1 MCGIVG
7 TVSDKN
13 NIIPILL
20 DGLKTLEYRGYDSAG
35 LSYLKDGNLIINK
48 VEGRVKALEQ
58 KIEKNSISHIGIAH
72 TRWATHGKVNEI
84 NAHPHQVGKITI
96 VHNGI
101 IENYNK
107 LKHKLKDKGYNFKSE
122 SDTEIAAGLLDY
134 YFKKYENI
142 DKTIQK
148 FMKKVDGSYAIC
160 MLLENDPNTIY
171 VIKKDSPLIIGQGKN
186 ENYIASDVPAILK
199 YTKNYYIL
207 EDYEYG
213 KITKNN
219 IKIYDKEGN
228 ILKKQLKEYKGSS
241 ATSDK
246 GTYEHYMLKEIFEQN
261 TTIRKTVNPYINSIN
276 DLLTLPD
283 LTKYERIDIIACG
296 TAMHAGLIAKYLF
309 EQYSNTKCEVFLASE
324 YRYQNNF
331 LNNKVLSIFI
341 SQSGETADTLAAL
354 KKVKEKNYD
363 TLGIVNVKESSIA
376 RTLDKVLYTEAGTE
390 IAVASTKAYTAQI
403 ALLSVLALSTAY
415 RKKQIKEEKVNKIL
429 EEFRSINQI
438 IIPVLENIKTYEN
451 IAKEIYQ
458 KNDIFYIGRGLDYA
472 LAMEGSLKLKEISY
486 IHSEAYA
493 AGELKHGTI
502 SLITKDTPVF
512 ASATNKI
519 INSKTI
525 SNLKEVISRGANVLL
540 FVKDGIDIDKDA
552 YRKIVY
558 LPKVEDMFMPIV
570 SIVALQLLAY
580 HTAVIRG
587 CDVDKPR
594 NLAKSVTVE

>member
-7 TVSDKN
+7 SISAKT

-48 VEGRVKALEQ
+48 VKGRVKGLENN
-58 KIEKNSISHIGIAH
+58 IEKNSFSNIGIAH

-84 NAHPHQVGKITI
+84 NAHPHNVGKITI

-101 IENYNK
+101 IENFSK
-107 LKHKLKDKGYNFKSE
+107 LKHKLEDKGYQFKSE

-134 YFKKYENI
+134 YYKKYENI
-142 DKTIQK
+142 DKAIQK

-160 MLLENDPNTIY
+160 MIINDDPNTIY
-171 VIKKDSPLIIGQGKN
+171 VIKKDSPLIIGTGDDT
-186 ENYIASDVPAILK
+186 NYIASDVPAILK

-213 KITKNN
+213 KVTADNIT
-219 IKIYDKEGN
+219 IYDKEGN
-228 ILKKQLKEYKGSS
+228 ILNKQLKEYQGSDL
-241 ATSDK
+241 TSDK
-246 GTYEHYMLKEIFEQN
+246 GIYEHYMLKEIMEQS
-261 TTIRKTVNPYINSIN
+261 TTIRKTVNPYINSIE
-276 DLLTLPD
+276 DLLKLPN

-296 TAMHAGLIAKYLF
+296 TAMHAGLTAKYLF
-309 EQYSNTKCEVFLASE
+309 EEYTNTKCEVFLASE

-331 LNNKVLSIFI
+331 LNDKVLSIFI

-354 KKVKEKNYD
+354 KKVKEANCD

-376 RTLDKVLYTEAGTE
+376 RILDKVLYTEAGTE
-390 IAVASTKAYTAQI
+390 IAVASTKAYTAQV
-403 ALLSVLALSTAY
+403 ALLSVLVLSHAY
-415 RKKQIKEEKVNKIL
+415 RTKSIKEEKILEIL
-429 EEFRSINQI
+429 EEFRSITQI
-438 IIPVLENIKTYEN
+438 LNPILENTQTYEN
-451 IAKEIYQ
+451 IAKEIYE
-458 KNDIFYIGRGLDYA
+458 KNDAFYIGRGLDYA

-512 ASATNKI
+512 ASATNKH
-519 INSKTI
+519 INAKTI
-525 SNLKEVISRGANVLL
+525 SNLKEVISRGANCYLITDEDIKDNSFKQIIKIKKISMFIKPLL
-540 FVKDGIDIDKDA
+540 TIIPYQLIAYYTAKLKDCDI
-552 YRKIVY
+552 
-558 LPKVEDMFMPIV
+558 
-570 SIVALQLLAY
+570 
-580 HTAVIRG
+580 
-587 CDVDKPR
+587 DKPR

>member
-7 TVSDKN
+7 SISAKT

-48 VEGRVKALEQ
+48 VKGRVKGLENN
-58 KIEKNSISHIGIAH
+58 IEKNSFSNIGIAH

-84 NAHPHQVGKITI
+84 NAHPHNVGKITI

-101 IENYNK
+101 IENFSK
-107 LKHKLKDKGYNFKSE
+107 LKHKLEDKGYQFKSE

-134 YFKKYENI
+134 YYKKYENI
-142 DKTIQK
+142 DKAIQK

-160 MLLENDPNTIY
+160 MIINDDPNTIY
-171 VIKKDSPLIIGQGKN
+171 VIKKDSPLIIGTGDDT
-186 ENYIASDVPAILK
+186 NYIASDVPAILK

-213 KITKNN
+213 KVTADNIT
-219 IKIYDKEGN
+219 IYDKEGN
-228 ILKKQLKEYKGSS
+228 ILNKQLKEYQGSDL
-241 ATSDK
+241 TSDK
-246 GTYEHYMLKEIFEQN
+246 GIYEHYMLKEIMEQS
-261 TTIRKTVNPYINSIN
+261 TTIRKTVNPYINSIE
-276 DLLTLPD
+276 DLLKLPN

-296 TAMHAGLIAKYLF
+296 TAMHAGLTAKYLF
-309 EQYSNTKCEVFLASE
+309 EEYTNTKCEVFLASE

-331 LNNKVLSIFI
+331 LNDKVLSIFI

-354 KKVKEKNYD
+354 KKVKEANCD

-376 RTLDKVLYTEAGTE
+376 RILDKVLYTEAGTE
-390 IAVASTKAYTAQI
+390 IAVASTKAYTAQV
-403 ALLSVLALSTAY
+403 ALLSVLVLSHAY
-415 RKKQIKEEKVNKIL
+415 RTKSIKEEKILEIL
-429 EEFRSINQI
+429 EEFRSITQI
-438 IIPVLENIKTYEN
+438 LNPILENTQTYEN
-451 IAKEIYQ
+451 IAKEIYK
-458 KNDIFYIGRGLDYA
+458 KNDAFYIGRGLDYA

-512 ASATNKI
+512 ASATNKH
-519 INSKTI
+519 INAKTI
-525 SNLKEVISRGANVLL
+525 SNLKEVISRGANCYLITDEDIKDNSFKQIIKIKKISMFIKPLL
-540 FVKDGIDIDKDA
+540 TIIPYQLIA
-552 YRKIVY
+552 YY
-558 LPKVEDMFMPIV
+558 
-570 SIVALQLLAY
+570 
-580 HTAVIRG
+580 TAKLKG
-587 CDVDKPR
+587 CDIDKPR

>member
-7 TVSDKN
+7 SVTAKE

-35 LSYLKDGNLIINK
+35 LSYIKDGNLIINK
-48 VEGRVKALEQ
+48 VKGRVKDLE
-58 KIEKNSISHIGIAH
+58 NHISKESYSNIGIAH

-84 NAHPHQVGKITI
+84 NAHPHNVGKITI

-101 IENYNK
+101 IENYSK
-107 LKHKLKDKGYNFKSE
+107 LKHKLKEKGYKFKSE
-122 SDTEIAAGLLDY
+122 ADTEIAAGLLDY
-134 YFKKYENI
+134 YYKKYNDI
-142 DKTIQK
+142 NKTIQK
-148 FMKKVDGSYAIC
+148 FIKKVEGSYAIC
-160 MLLENDPNTIY
+160 MLTNDNPNTIY
-171 VIKKDSPLIIGQGKN
+171 VIKKDSPLIIGKGNN

-213 KITKNN
+213 KVTANTIE
-219 IKIYDKEGN
+219 IYDKEGN
-228 ILKKQLKEYKGSS
+228 LLKKQLKEYNGSDL
-241 ATSDK
+241 TNDK
-246 GTYEHYMLKEIFEQN
+246 GTYEHYMLKEIMEQSI
-261 TTIRKTVNPYINSIN
+261 TIEKTVSQYINSIE
-276 DLLTLPD
+276 DLLKLPD

-296 TAMHAGLIAKYLF
+296 TAMHAGLVAKYLF

-354 KKVKEKNYD
+354 KKVKEAKCD

-376 RTLDKVLYTEAGTE
+376 RALDKVLYTLAGTE
-390 IAVASTKAYTAQI
+390 TAVASTKAYTAQV
-403 ALLSVLALSTAY
+403 ALLSVLVLSHAL
-415 RKKQIKEEKVNKIL
+415 RKKEIKEEKINKIL
-429 EEFRSINQI
+429 EEFTKIKEFI
-438 IIPVLENIKTYEN
+438 TPLLKDTKTYEN
-451 IAKEIYQ
+451 IAKKIYNQ
-458 KNDIFYIGRGLDYA
+458 EDVFYIGRSIDYA

-502 SLITKDTPVF
+502 SLITKKTPVF
-512 ASATNKI
+512 ASATNKE
-519 INSKTI
+519 INAKTI
-525 SNLKEVISRGANVLL
+525 SNLEEVAARGANCYLITDEDIKNDL
-540 FVKDGIDIDKDA
+540 FNII
-552 YRKIVY
+552 KI
-558 LPKVEDMFMPIV
+558 KKV
-570 SIVALQLLAY
+570 SIFIKPLLTIIPYQLIAY
-580 HTAVIRG
+580 YTAKLKG
-587 CDVDKPR
+587 CDIDKPR

>member
-7 TVSDKN
+7 SVSTKTN
-13 NIIPILL
+13 VIPILL

-35 LSYLKDGNLIINK
+35 LAYIKDGNLIINK
-48 VEGRVKALEQ
+48 VKGRVKDLENHIS
-58 KIEKNSISHIGIAH
+58 KESNSNIGIAH
-72 TRWATHGKVNEI
+72 TRWATHGKVNET
-84 NAHPHQVGKITI
+84 NAHPHNVGKITI

-101 IENYNK
+101 IENFSK
-107 LKHKLKDKGYNFKSE
+107 LKHKLEEKGYEFKSE

-134 YFKKYENI
+134 YYKKYENI
-142 DKTIQK
+142 DKAIQK

-160 MLLENDPNTIY
+160 MLINDNPNTIY
-171 VIKKDSPLIIGQGKN
+171 VIKKDSPLIIGKGNN

-213 KITKNN
+213 KITNNN
-219 IKIYDKEGN
+219 ITIYDKEGN
-228 ILKKQLKEYKGSS
+228 ILKKELKEYQGSDL
-241 ATSDK
+241 TSDK
-246 GTYEHYMLKEIFEQN
+246 GIYEHYMLKEIIEQQ
-261 TTIRKTVNPYINSIN
+261 TTIRKTVNPYINNIK
-276 DLLTLPD
+276 DLLKLPD

-296 TAMHAGLIAKYLF
+296 TAMHAGLATKYLF
-309 EQYSNTKCEVFLASE
+309 EEYSNTKCEVFLASE

-354 KKVKEKNYD
+354 KKVKEEKCD

-376 RTLDKVLYTEAGTE
+376 RALDKVLYTEAGTE
-390 IAVASTKAYTAQI
+390 IAVASTKAYTSQV
-403 ALLSVLALSTAY
+403 ALLSVLALSLAY
-415 RKKQIKEEKVNKIL
+415 RKKLIKEEKINKIL
-429 EEFRSINQI
+429 EEFRSITQI
-438 IIPVLENIKTYEN
+438 LTPILEDTITYEN
-451 IAKEIYQ
+451 IAKEIYE
-458 KNDIFYIGRGLDYA
+458 KSDIFYIGRTIDYA

-512 ASATNKI
+512 ASATNKY
-519 INSKTI
+519 INAKTI
-525 SNLKEVISRGANVLL
+525 SNLKEVIARGAKCYLITDEDIKEDNIKVIKIKKVSMFIKPLL
-540 FVKDGIDIDKDA
+540 TIIPYQLIA
-552 YRKIVY
+552 YY
-558 LPKVEDMFMPIV
+558 
-570 SIVALQLLAY
+570 
-580 HTAVIRG
+580 TAKLKG
-587 CDVDKPR
+587 CDIDKPR

>member
-7 TVSDKN
+7 SISAKT

-48 VEGRVKALEQ
+48 VKGRVKDLENN
-58 KIEKNSISHIGIAH
+58 IEKNSFSNIGIAH
-72 TRWATHGKVNEI
+72 TRWATHGKVNDI
-84 NAHPHQVGKITI
+84 NAHPHNVGKITI

-101 IENYNK
+101 IENFSK
-107 LKHKLKDKGYNFKSE
+107 LKHKLEDKGYQFKSE

-134 YFKKYENI
+134 YYKKYENI
-142 DKTIQK
+142 DKAIQK

-160 MLLENDPNTIY
+160 MIINDDPNTIY
-171 VIKKDSPLIIGQGKN
+171 VIKKDSPLIIGTGDDT
-186 ENYIASDVPAILK
+186 NYIASDVPAILK

-213 KITKNN
+213 KVTADNIT
-219 IKIYDKEGN
+219 IYDKEGN
-228 ILKKQLKEYKGSS
+228 ILNKQLKEYQGSDL
-241 ATSDK
+241 TSDK
-246 GTYEHYMLKEIFEQN
+246 GIYEHYMLKEIMEQS
-261 TTIRKTVNPYINSIN
+261 TTIRKTVNPYINSIE
-276 DLLTLPD
+276 DLLKLPN

-296 TAMHAGLIAKYLF
+296 TAMHAGLTAKYLF
-309 EQYSNTKCEVFLASE
+309 EEYTNTKCEVFLASE

-331 LNNKVLSIFI
+331 LNDKVLSIFI

-354 KKVKEKNYD
+354 KKVKEANCN

-376 RTLDKVLYTEAGTE
+376 RILDKVLYTEAGTE
-390 IAVASTKAYTAQI
+390 IAVASTKAYTAQV
-403 ALLSVLALSTAY
+403 ALLSVLVLSHAY
-415 RKKQIKEEKVNKIL
+415 RTKSIKEEKILEIL
-429 EEFRSINQI
+429 EEFRSITQI
-438 IIPVLENIKTYEN
+438 LNPILENTQTYEN
-451 IAKEIYQ
+451 IAKEIYE
-458 KNDIFYIGRGLDYA
+458 KNDTFYIGRGLDYA

-512 ASATNKI
+512 ASATNKH
-519 INSKTI
+519 INAKTI
-525 SNLKEVISRGANVLL
+525 SNLKEVISRGANCYLITDEDIKDNSFKQIIKIKKISMFIKPLL
-540 FVKDGIDIDKDA
+540 NIIPYQLIA
-552 YRKIVY
+552 YY
-558 LPKVEDMFMPIV
+558 
-570 SIVALQLLAY
+570 
-580 HTAVIRG
+580 TAKLKG
-587 CDVDKPR
+587 CDIDKPR

>member
-7 TVSDKN
+7 SVTAKE

-35 LSYLKDGNLIINK
+35 LSYIKDGNLIINK
-48 VEGRVKALEQ
+48 VKGRVKDLE
-58 KIEKNSISHIGIAH
+58 NHISKESYSNIGIAH

-84 NAHPHQVGKITI
+84 NAHPHNVGKITI

-101 IENYNK
+101 IENYSK
-107 LKHKLKDKGYNFKSE
+107 LKHKLKEKGYKFKSE
-122 SDTEIAAGLLDY
+122 ADTEIAAGLLDY
-134 YFKKYENI
+134 YYKKYNDI
-142 DKTIQK
+142 NKTIQK
-148 FMKKVDGSYAIC
+148 FIKKVEGSYAIC
-160 MLLENDPNTIY
+160 MLTNDNPNTIY
-171 VIKKDSPLIIGQGKN
+171 VIKKDSPLIIGKGNN

-213 KITKNN
+213 KVTANTIE
-219 IKIYDKEGN
+219 IYDKEGN
-228 ILKKQLKEYKGSS
+228 LLKKQLKEYNGSDL
-241 ATSDK
+241 TNDK
-246 GTYEHYMLKEIFEQN
+246 GTYEHYMLKEIMEQAI
-261 TTIRKTVNPYINSIN
+261 TIEKTVSQYINSIE
-276 DLLTLPD
+276 DLLKLPD

-296 TAMHAGLIAKYLF
+296 TAMHAGLVAKYLF

-354 KKVKEKNYD
+354 KKVKEARCD

-376 RTLDKVLYTEAGTE
+376 RALDKVLYTLAGTE
-390 IAVASTKAYTAQI
+390 TAVASTKAYTAQVS
-403 ALLSVLALSTAY
+403 LLSVLVLSHAL
-415 RKKQIKEEKVNKIL
+415 RKKEIKEEKINKIL
-429 EEFRSINQI
+429 EEFTKIKEFI
-438 IIPVLENIKTYEN
+438 TPLLKDTKTYEN
-451 IAKEIYQ
+451 IAEKIYNQ
-458 KNDIFYIGRGLDYA
+458 EDVFYIGRSIDYA

-502 SLITKDTPVF
+502 SLITKKTPVF
-512 ASATNKI
+512 ASATNKE
-519 INSKTI
+519 INAKTI
-525 SNLKEVISRGANVLL
+525 SNLEEVAARGANCYLITDEDIKNDL
-540 FVKDGIDIDKDA
+540 FNII
-552 YRKIVY
+552 KI
-558 LPKVEDMFMPIV
+558 KKV
-570 SIVALQLLAY
+570 SIFIKPLLTIIPYQLIAY
-580 HTAVIRG
+580 YTAKLKG
-587 CDVDKPR
+587 CDIDKPR

>member
-7 TVSDKN
+7 SVTAKE

-35 LSYLKDGNLIINK
+35 LSYIKDGNLIINK
-48 VEGRVKALEQ
+48 VKGRVKDLE
-58 KIEKNSISHIGIAH
+58 NHISKESYSNIGIAH

-84 NAHPHQVGKITI
+84 NAHPHNVGKITI

-101 IENYNK
+101 IENYSK
-107 LKHKLKDKGYNFKSE
+107 LKHKLEEKGYKFKSE
-122 SDTEIAAGLLDY
+122 ADTEIAAGLLDY
-134 YFKKYENI
+134 YYKKYNDI
-142 DKTIQK
+142 NKTIQK
-148 FMKKVDGSYAIC
+148 FIKKVEGSYAIC
-160 MLLENDPNTIY
+160 MLTNDNPNTIY
-171 VIKKDSPLIIGQGKN
+171 VIKKDSPLIIGKGNN

-213 KITKNN
+213 KVTANTIE
-219 IKIYDKEGN
+219 IYDKEGN
-228 ILKKQLKEYKGSS
+228 LLKKQLKEYNGSDL
-241 ATSDK
+241 TNDK
-246 GTYEHYMLKEIFEQN
+246 GTYEHYMLKEIIEQAI
-261 TTIRKTVNPYINSIN
+261 TIEKTVSQYINSIE
-276 DLLTLPD
+276 DLLKLPD

-296 TAMHAGLIAKYLF
+296 TAMHAGLVAKYLF

-354 KKVKEKNYD
+354 KKVKEARCD

-376 RTLDKVLYTEAGTE
+376 RALDKVLYTLAGTE
-390 IAVASTKAYTAQI
+390 TAVASTKAYTAQV
-403 ALLSVLALSTAY
+403 ALLSVLVLSHAL
-415 RKKQIKEEKVNKIL
+415 RKKEIKEEKINKIL
-429 EEFRSINQI
+429 EEFTKIKEFI
-438 IIPVLENIKTYEN
+438 TPLLKDTKTYEN
-451 IAKEIYQ
+451 IAEKIYNQ
-458 KNDIFYIGRGLDYA
+458 EDVFYIGRSIDYA

-502 SLITKDTPVF
+502 SLITKKTPVF
-512 ASATNKI
+512 ASATNKE
-519 INSKTI
+519 INAKTI
-525 SNLKEVISRGANVLL
+525 SNLEEVAARGANCYLITDEDIKNDL
-540 FVKDGIDIDKDA
+540 FNII
-552 YRKIVY
+552 KI
-558 LPKVEDMFMPIV
+558 KKV
-570 SIVALQLLAY
+570 SIFIKPLLTIIPYQLIAY
-580 HTAVIRG
+580 YTAKLKG
-587 CDVDKPR
+587 CDIDKPR

>member
-7 TVSDKN
+7 SVTAKE

-35 LSYLKDGNLIINK
+35 LSYIKDGNLIINK
-48 VEGRVKALEQ
+48 VKGRVKDLE
-58 KIEKNSISHIGIAH
+58 NHISKESYSNIGIAH

-84 NAHPHQVGKITI
+84 NAHPHNVGKITI

-101 IENYNK
+101 IENYSK
-107 LKHKLKDKGYNFKSE
+107 LKHKLEEKGYKFKSE
-122 SDTEIAAGLLDY
+122 ADTEIAAGLLDY
-134 YFKKYENI
+134 YYKKYNDI
-142 DKTIQK
+142 NKTIQK
-148 FMKKVDGSYAIC
+148 FIKKVEGSYAIC
-160 MLLENDPNTIY
+160 MLTNDNPNTIY
-171 VIKKDSPLIIGQGKN
+171 VIKKDSPLIIGKGNN

-213 KITKNN
+213 KVTANAIE
-219 IKIYDKEGN
+219 IYDKEGN
-228 ILKKQLKEYKGSS
+228 LLKKQLKEYNGSDL
-241 ATSDK
+241 TNDK
-246 GTYEHYMLKEIFEQN
+246 GTYEHYMLKEIMEQAI
-261 TTIRKTVNPYINSIN
+261 TIEKTVSQYINSIE
-276 DLLTLPD
+276 DLLKLPD

-296 TAMHAGLIAKYLF
+296 TAMHAGLVAKYLF

-354 KKVKEKNYD
+354 KKVKEAKCD

-376 RTLDKVLYTEAGTE
+376 RALDKVLYTLAGTE
-390 IAVASTKAYTAQI
+390 TAVASTKAYTAQV
-403 ALLSVLALSTAY
+403 ALLSVLVLSHSL
-415 RKKQIKEEKVNKIL
+415 RKKEIKEEKINKIL
-429 EEFRSINQI
+429 EEFTKIKEFI
-438 IIPVLENIKTYEN
+438 TPLLKDTKTYEN
-451 IAKEIYQ
+451 IAEKIYNQ
-458 KNDIFYIGRGLDYA
+458 EDVFYIGRSIDYA

-502 SLITKDTPVF
+502 SLITKKTPVF
-512 ASATNKI
+512 ASATNKE
-519 INSKTI
+519 INAKTI
-525 SNLKEVISRGANVLL
+525 SNLEEVAARGANCYLITDEDIKNDL
-540 FVKDGIDIDKDA
+540 FNII
-552 YRKIVY
+552 KI
-558 LPKVEDMFMPIV
+558 KKV
-570 SIVALQLLAY
+570 SIFIKPLLTIIPYQLIAY
-580 HTAVIRG
+580 YTAKLKG
-587 CDVDKPR
+587 CDIDKPR

>member
-7 TVSDKN
+7 SVTVKE

-35 LSYLKDGNLIINK
+35 LSYIKDGNLIINK
-48 VEGRVKALEQ
+48 VKGRVKDLE
-58 KIEKNSISHIGIAH
+58 NHISKESYSNIGIAH

-84 NAHPHQVGKITI
+84 NAHPHNVGKITI

-101 IENYNK
+101 IENYSK
-107 LKHKLKDKGYNFKSE
+107 LKHKLKEKGYKFKSE
-122 SDTEIAAGLLDY
+122 ADTEIAAGLLDY
-134 YFKKYENI
+134 YYKKYNDI
-142 DKTIQK
+142 NKTIQK
-148 FMKKVDGSYAIC
+148 FIKKVEGSYAIC
-160 MLLENDPNTIY
+160 MLTNDNPNTIY
-171 VIKKDSPLIIGQGKN
+171 VIKKDSPLIIGKGNN

-213 KITKNN
+213 KVTANTIE
-219 IKIYDKEGN
+219 IYDKEGN
-228 ILKKQLKEYKGSS
+228 LLKKQLKEYNGSDL
-241 ATSDK
+241 TNDK
-246 GTYEHYMLKEIFEQN
+246 GTYEHYMLKEIMEQAI
-261 TTIRKTVNPYINSIN
+261 TIEKTVSQYINSIE
-276 DLLTLPD
+276 DLLKLPD

-296 TAMHAGLIAKYLF
+296 TAMHAGLVAKYLF

-354 KKVKEKNYD
+354 KKVKEAKCD

-376 RTLDKVLYTEAGTE
+376 RALDKVLYTLAGTE
-390 IAVASTKAYTAQI
+390 TAVASTKAYTAQV
-403 ALLSVLALSTAY
+403 ALLSILVLSHAL
-415 RKKQIKEEKVNKIL
+415 RKKEIKEEKINKIL
-429 EEFRSINQI
+429 EEFTKIKEFI
-438 IIPVLENIKTYEN
+438 TPLLKDTKTYEN
-451 IAKEIYQ
+451 IAEKIYNQ
-458 KNDIFYIGRGLDYA
+458 EDVFYIGRSIDYA

-502 SLITKDTPVF
+502 SLITKKTPVF
-512 ASATNKI
+512 ASATNKE
-519 INSKTI
+519 INAKTI
-525 SNLKEVISRGANVLL
+525 SNLEEVAARGAKCYLITDEDIKNDL
-540 FVKDGIDIDKDA
+540 FNII
-552 YRKIVY
+552 KI
-558 LPKVEDMFMPIV
+558 KKV
-570 SIVALQLLAY
+570 SIFIKPLLTIIPYQLIAY
-580 HTAVIRG
+580 YTAKLKG
-587 CDVDKPR
+587 CDIDKPR

>member
-7 TVSDKN
+7 SISTKT

-35 LSYLKDGNLIINK
+35 LSYIKDSNLIINK
-48 VEGRVKALEQ
+48 VKGRVKDLE
-58 KIEKNSISHIGIAH
+58 NHISKESANIGIAH

-84 NAHPHQVGKITI
+84 NAHPHNVGKITI

-101 IENYNK
+101 IENFSK
-107 LKHKLKDKGYNFKSE
+107 LKHKLEEKGYKFKSE
-122 SDTEIAAGLLDY
+122 ADTEIATGLLDY
-134 YFKKYENI
+134 YYKKYENI

-160 MLLENDPNTIY
+160 MIINDDPNTIY
-171 VIKKDSPLIIGQGKN
+171 VIKKDSPLIIGTGN
-186 ENYIASDVPAILK
+186 HTNYIASDVPAILK

-213 KITKNN
+213 KVTADNIT
-219 IKIYDKEGN
+219 IYDKEGN
-228 ILKKQLKEYKGSS
+228 VLNKQLKEYQGSDL
-241 ATSDK
+241 TSDK
-246 GTYEHYMLKEIFEQN
+246 GIYEHYMLKEIMEQN
-261 TTIRKTVNPYINSIN
+261 STIRKTVNPYINSIE
-276 DLLTLPD
+276 DLLKLPD

-296 TAMHAGLIAKYLF
+296 TAMHAGLAAKYLF
-309 EQYSNTKCEVFLASE
+309 EEYTNTKCEVFLASE

-354 KKVKEKNYD
+354 KKVKEKKCD

-376 RTLDKVLYTEAGTE
+376 RALDKVLYTEAGTE
-390 IAVASTKAYTAQI
+390 IAVASTKAYTSQV
-403 ALLSVLALSTAY
+403 ALLSVLALTHAY
-415 RKKQIKEEKVNKIL
+415 RTKSIKEEKIFEIL
-429 EEFRSINQI
+429 EEFRSITQI
-438 IIPVLENIKTYEN
+438 LNPILENTQTYEN
-451 IAKEIYQ
+451 IAKEIYE
-458 KNDIFYIGRGLDYA
+458 KNDAFYIGRGLDYA

-502 SLITKDTPVF
+502 SLITKETPVF
-512 ASATNKI
+512 ASATNKH
-519 INSKTI
+519 INAKTI
-525 SNLKEVISRGANVLL
+525 SNLKEVISRGAKCYLITDEDIKEDNIKVIKIKKVSMFLKPLL
-540 FVKDGIDIDKDA
+540 TIIPYQLIA
-552 YRKIVY
+552 YY
-558 LPKVEDMFMPIV
+558 
-570 SIVALQLLAY
+570 
-580 HTAVIRG
+580 TAKLKG
-587 CDVDKPR
+587 CDIDKPR

>member
-7 TVSDKN
+7 SVTAKE

-35 LSYLKDGNLIINK
+35 LSYIKDGNLIINK
-48 VEGRVKALEQ
+48 VKGRVKDLE
-58 KIEKNSISHIGIAH
+58 NHISKESYSNIGIAH

-84 NAHPHQVGKITI
+84 NAHPHNVGKITI

-101 IENYNK
+101 IENYSK
-107 LKHKLKDKGYNFKSE
+107 LKHKLKEKGYKFKSE
-122 SDTEIAAGLLDY
+122 ADTEIAAGLLDY
-134 YFKKYENI
+134 YYKKYNDI
-142 DKTIQK
+142 NKTIQK
-148 FMKKVDGSYAIC
+148 FIKKVEGSYAIC
-160 MLLENDPNTIY
+160 MLTNDNPNTIY
-171 VIKKDSPLIIGQGKN
+171 VIKKDSPLIIGKGNN

-213 KITKNN
+213 KVTANAIE
-219 IKIYDKEGN
+219 IYDKEGN
-228 ILKKQLKEYKGSS
+228 LLKKQLKEYNGSDL
-241 ATSDK
+241 TNDK
-246 GTYEHYMLKEIFEQN
+246 GTYEHYMLKEIMEQ
-261 TTIRKTVNPYINSIN
+261 TITIEKTVSQYINSIE
-276 DLLTLPD
+276 DLLKLPD

-296 TAMHAGLIAKYLF
+296 TAMHAGLVAKYLF

-354 KKVKEKNYD
+354 KKVKEAKCD

-376 RTLDKVLYTEAGTE
+376 RALDKVLYTLAGTE
-390 IAVASTKAYTAQI
+390 TAVASTKAYTAQV
-403 ALLSVLALSTAY
+403 ALLSVLVLSHAL
-415 RKKQIKEEKVNKIL
+415 RKKEIKEEKINKIL
-429 EEFRSINQI
+429 EEFTKIKEFI
-438 IIPVLENIKTYEN
+438 TPLLKDTKTYEN
-451 IAKEIYQ
+451 IAEKIYNQ
-458 KNDIFYIGRGLDYA
+458 EDVFYIGRSIDYA

-502 SLITKDTPVF
+502 SLITKKTPVF
-512 ASATNKI
+512 ASATNKE
-519 INSKTI
+519 INAKTI
-525 SNLKEVISRGANVLL
+525 SNLEEVAARGANCYLITDEDIKNDL
-540 FVKDGIDIDKDA
+540 FNII
-552 YRKIVY
+552 KI
-558 LPKVEDMFMPIV
+558 KKV
-570 SIVALQLLAY
+570 SIFIKPLLTIIPYQLIAY
-580 HTAVIRG
+580 YTAKLKG
-587 CDVDKPR
+587 CDIDKPR

>member
-7 TVSDKN
+7 SISAKT

-48 VEGRVKALEQ
+48 VKGRVKGLENN
-58 KIEKNSISHIGIAH
+58 IEKNSFSNIGIAH

-84 NAHPHQVGKITI
+84 NAHPHNVGKITI

-101 IENYNK
+101 IENFSK
-107 LKHKLKDKGYNFKSE
+107 LKHKLEDKGYQFKSE

-134 YFKKYENI
+134 YYKKYENI
-142 DKTIQK
+142 DKAIQK

-160 MLLENDPNTIY
+160 MIINDDPNTIY
-171 VIKKDSPLIIGQGKN
+171 VIKKDSPLIIGTGDDT
-186 ENYIASDVPAILK
+186 NYIASDVPAILK

-213 KITKNN
+213 KVTADNIT
-219 IKIYDKEGN
+219 IYDKEGN
-228 ILKKQLKEYKGSS
+228 ILNKQLKEYQGSDL
-241 ATSDK
+241 TSDK
-246 GTYEHYMLKEIFEQN
+246 GIYEHYMLKEIMEQS
-261 TTIRKTVNPYINSIN
+261 TTIRKTVNPYINSIE
-276 DLLTLPD
+276 DLLKLPN

-296 TAMHAGLIAKYLF
+296 TAMHAGLTAKYLF
-309 EQYSNTKCEVFLASE
+309 EEYTNTKCEVFLASE

-331 LNNKVLSIFI
+331 LNDKVLSIFI

-354 KKVKEKNYD
+354 KKVKEANCD

-376 RTLDKVLYTEAGTE
+376 RILDKVLYTEAGTE
-390 IAVASTKAYTAQI
+390 IAVASTKAYTAQV
-403 ALLSVLALSTAY
+403 ALLSVLVLSHAY
-415 RKKQIKEEKVNKIL
+415 RTKSIKEEKILEIL
-429 EEFRSINQI
+429 EEFRSITQI
-438 IIPVLENIKTYEN
+438 LNPILENTQTYEN
-451 IAKEIYQ
+451 IAKEIYE
-458 KNDIFYIGRGLDYA
+458 KNDAFYIGRGLDYA

-512 ASATNKI
+512 ASATNKH
-519 INSKTI
+519 INAKTI
-525 SNLKEVISRGANVLL
+525 SNLKEVISRGANCYLITDEDIKDNSFKQIIKIKKISMFIKPLL
-540 FVKDGIDIDKDA
+540 TIIPYQLIA
-552 YRKIVY
+552 YY
-558 LPKVEDMFMPIV
+558 
-570 SIVALQLLAY
+570 
-580 HTAVIRG
+580 TAKLKG
-587 CDVDKPR
+587 CDIDKPR

>member
-7 TVSDKN
+7 SVTVKE

-35 LSYLKDGNLIINK
+35 LSYIKDGNLIINK
-48 VEGRVKALEQ
+48 VKGRVKDLE
-58 KIEKNSISHIGIAH
+58 NHISKESYSNIGIAH

-84 NAHPHQVGKITI
+84 NAHPHNVGKITI

-101 IENYNK
+101 IENYSK
-107 LKHKLKDKGYNFKSE
+107 LKHKLKEKGYKFISE
-122 SDTEIAAGLLDY
+122 ADTEIAAGLLDY
-134 YFKKYENI
+134 YYKKYNDI
-142 DKTIQK
+142 NKTIQK
-148 FMKKVDGSYAIC
+148 FIKKVEGSYAIC
-160 MLLENDPNTIY
+160 MLTNDNPNTIY
-171 VIKKDSPLIIGQGKN
+171 VIKKDSPLIIGKGNN

-213 KITKNN
+213 KVTANTIE
-219 IKIYDKEGN
+219 IYDKEGN
-228 ILKKQLKEYKGSS
+228 LLKKQLKEYNGSDL
-241 ATSDK
+241 TNDK
-246 GTYEHYMLKEIFEQN
+246 GTYEHYMLKEIMEQAI
-261 TTIRKTVNPYINSIN
+261 TIEKTVSQYINSIEE
-276 DLLTLPD
+276 LLKLPD

-296 TAMHAGLIAKYLF
+296 TAMHAGLVAKYLF

-354 KKVKEKNYD
+354 KKVKEARCD

-376 RTLDKVLYTEAGTE
+376 RALDKVLYTLAGTE
-390 IAVASTKAYTAQI
+390 TAVASTKAYTAQVS
-403 ALLSVLALSTAY
+403 LLSVLVLSHAL
-415 RKKQIKEEKVNKIL
+415 RKKEIKEEKINKIL
-429 EEFRSINQI
+429 EEFTKIKEFI
-438 IIPVLENIKTYEN
+438 TPLLKDTKTYEN
-451 IAKEIYQ
+451 IAEKIYNQ
-458 KNDIFYIGRGLDYA
+458 EDVFYIGRSIDYA

-502 SLITKDTPVF
+502 SLITKKTPVF
-512 ASATNKI
+512 ASATNKE
-519 INSKTI
+519 INAKTI
-525 SNLKEVISRGANVLL
+525 SNLEEVAARGANCYLITDEDIKNDL
-540 FVKDGIDIDKDA
+540 FNII
-552 YRKIVY
+552 KI
-558 LPKVEDMFMPIV
+558 KKV
-570 SIVALQLLAY
+570 SIFIKPLLTIIPYQLIAY
-580 HTAVIRG
+580 YTAKLKG
-587 CDVDKPR
+587 CDIDKPR

>member
-7 TVSDKN
+7 SVTAKT

-35 LSYLKDGNLIINK
+35 LSYIKDGNLIINK
-48 VEGRVKALEQ
+48 VKGRVKDLE
-58 KIEKNSISHIGIAH
+58 NHISKESYSNIGIAH

-84 NAHPHQVGKITI
+84 NAHPHNVGKITI

-101 IENYNK
+101 IENYSK
-107 LKHKLKDKGYNFKSE
+107 LKHKLEEKGYKFKSE
-122 SDTEIAAGLLDY
+122 ADTEIAAGLLDY
-134 YFKKYENI
+134 YYKKYNDI
-142 DKTIQK
+142 NKTIQK
-148 FMKKVDGSYAIC
+148 FIKKVEGSYAIC
-160 MLLENDPNTIY
+160 MLTNDNPNTIY
-171 VIKKDSPLIIGQGKN
+171 VIKKDSPLIIGKGNN

-213 KITKNN
+213 KVTANTIE
-219 IKIYDKEGN
+219 IYDKEGN
-228 ILKKQLKEYKGSS
+228 LLKKQLKEYNGSDL
-241 ATSDK
+241 TNDK
-246 GTYEHYMLKEIFEQN
+246 GTYEHYMLKEIMEQAI
-261 TTIRKTVNPYINSIN
+261 TIEKTVSQYINSIE
-276 DLLTLPD
+276 DLLKLPD

-296 TAMHAGLIAKYLF
+296 TAMHAGLVAKYLF

-354 KKVKEKNYD
+354 KKVKEAKCD

-376 RTLDKVLYTEAGTE
+376 RALDKVLYTLAGTE
-390 IAVASTKAYTAQI
+390 TAVASTKAYTAQV
-403 ALLSVLALSTAY
+403 ALLSVLVLSHAL
-415 RKKQIKEEKVNKIL
+415 RKKEIKEEKINKIL
-429 EEFRSINQI
+429 EEFTKIKEFI
-438 IIPVLENIKTYEN
+438 TPLLKDTKTYEN
-451 IAKEIYQ
+451 IAEKIYNQ
-458 KNDIFYIGRGLDYA
+458 EDVFYIGRSIDYA

-502 SLITKDTPVF
+502 SLITKKTPVF
-512 ASATNKI
+512 ASATNKE
-519 INSKTI
+519 INAKTI
-525 SNLKEVISRGANVLL
+525 SNLEEVAARGANCYLITDEDIKNDL
-540 FVKDGIDIDKDA
+540 FNII
-552 YRKIVY
+552 KI
-558 LPKVEDMFMPIV
+558 KKV
-570 SIVALQLLAY
+570 SIFIKPLLTIIPYQLIAY
-580 HTAVIRG
+580 YTAKLKG
-587 CDVDKPR
+587 CDIDKPR

>member
-7 TVSDKN
+7 SVTAKE

-35 LSYLKDGNLIINK
+35 LSYIKDGNLIINK
-48 VEGRVKALEQ
+48 VKGRVKDLE
-58 KIEKNSISHIGIAH
+58 NHISKESYSNIGIAH

-84 NAHPHQVGKITI
+84 NAHPHNVGKITI

-101 IENYNK
+101 IENYSK
-107 LKHKLKDKGYNFKSE
+107 LKHKLEEKGYKFKSE
-122 SDTEIAAGLLDY
+122 ADTEIAAGLLDY
-134 YFKKYENI
+134 YYKKYNDI
-142 DKTIQK
+142 NKTIQK
-148 FMKKVDGSYAIC
+148 FIKKVEGSYAIC
-160 MLLENDPNTIY
+160 MLTNDNPNTIY
-171 VIKKDSPLIIGQGKN
+171 VIKKDSPLIIGKGNN

-213 KITKNN
+213 KVTANTIE
-219 IKIYDKEGN
+219 IYDKEGN
-228 ILKKQLKEYKGSS
+228 LLKKQLKEYNGSDL
-241 ATSDK
+241 TNDK
-246 GTYEHYMLKEIFEQN
+246 GTYEHYMLKEIMEQAI
-261 TTIRKTVNPYINSIN
+261 TIEKTVSQYINSIE
-276 DLLTLPD
+276 DLLKLPD

-296 TAMHAGLIAKYLF
+296 TAMHAGLVAKYLF

-354 KKVKEKNYD
+354 KKVKEEKCD

-376 RTLDKVLYTEAGTE
+376 RALDKVLYTLAGTE
-390 IAVASTKAYTAQI
+390 TAVASTKAYTAQV
-403 ALLSVLALSTAY
+403 ALLSVLVLSHAL
-415 RKKQIKEEKVNKIL
+415 RKKEIKEEKINKIL
-429 EEFRSINQI
+429 EEFTKIKEFI
-438 IIPVLENIKTYEN
+438 TPLLKETKTYEN
-451 IAKEIYQ
+451 IAEKIYNQ
-458 KNDIFYIGRGLDYA
+458 EDVFYIGRSIDYA

-502 SLITKDTPVF
+502 SLITKKTPVF
-512 ASATNKI
+512 ASATNKE
-519 INSKTI
+519 INAKTI
-525 SNLKEVISRGANVLL
+525 SNLEEVAARGANCYLITDEDIKNDL
-540 FVKDGIDIDKDA
+540 FNII
-552 YRKIVY
+552 KI
-558 LPKVEDMFMPIV
+558 KKV
-570 SIVALQLLAY
+570 SIFIKPLLTIIPYQLIAY
-580 HTAVIRG
+580 YTAKLKG
-587 CDVDKPR
+587 CDIDKPR

>member
-7 TVSDKN
+7 SVTAKE

-35 LSYLKDGNLIINK
+35 LSYIKDGNLIINK
-48 VEGRVKALEQ
+48 VKGRVKDLE
-58 KIEKNSISHIGIAH
+58 NHISKESYSNIGIAH

-84 NAHPHQVGKITI
+84 NAHPHNVGKITI

-101 IENYNK
+101 IENYSK
-107 LKHKLKDKGYNFKSE
+107 LKHKLEEKGYKFKSE
-122 SDTEIAAGLLDY
+122 ADTEIAAGLLDY
-134 YFKKYENI
+134 YYKKYNDI
-142 DKTIQK
+142 NKTIQK
-148 FMKKVDGSYAIC
+148 FIKKVEGSYAIC
-160 MLLENDPNTIY
+160 MLTNDNPNTIY
-171 VIKKDSPLIIGQGKN
+171 VIKKDSPLIIGKGNN

-213 KITKNN
+213 KVTANTIE
-219 IKIYDKEGN
+219 IYDKEGN
-228 ILKKQLKEYKGSS
+228 LLKKQLKEYNGSDL
-241 ATSDK
+241 TNDK
-246 GTYEHYMLKEIFEQN
+246 GTYEHYMLKEIMEQAI
-261 TTIRKTVNPYINSIN
+261 TIEKTVSQYINSIE
-276 DLLTLPD
+276 DLLKLPD

-296 TAMHAGLIAKYLF
+296 TAMHAGLVAKYLF

-354 KKVKEKNYD
+354 KKVKEAKCD

-376 RTLDKVLYTEAGTE
+376 RALDKVLYTLAGTE
-390 IAVASTKAYTAQI
+390 TAVASTKAYTAQV
-403 ALLSVLALSTAY
+403 ALLSVLVLSHAL
-415 RKKQIKEEKVNKIL
+415 RKKEIKEEKINKIL
-429 EEFRSINQI
+429 EEFTKIKEFI
-438 IIPVLENIKTYEN
+438 TPLLKDTKTYEN
-451 IAKEIYQ
+451 IAKKIYNQ
-458 KNDIFYIGRGLDYA
+458 EDVFYIGRSIDYA

-502 SLITKDTPVF
+502 SLITKKTPVF
-512 ASATNKI
+512 ASATNKE
-519 INSKTI
+519 INAKTI
-525 SNLKEVISRGANVLL
+525 SNLEEVAARGANCYLITDEDIKNDL
-540 FVKDGIDIDKDA
+540 FNII
-552 YRKIVY
+552 KI
-558 LPKVEDMFMPIV
+558 KKV
-570 SIVALQLLAY
+570 SIFIKPLLTIIPYQLIAY
-580 HTAVIRG
+580 YTAKLKG
-587 CDVDKPR
+587 CDIDKPR